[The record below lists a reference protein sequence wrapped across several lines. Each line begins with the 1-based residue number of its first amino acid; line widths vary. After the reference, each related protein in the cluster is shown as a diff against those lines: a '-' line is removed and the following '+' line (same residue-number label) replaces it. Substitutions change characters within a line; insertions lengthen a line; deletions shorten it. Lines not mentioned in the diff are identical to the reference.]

1 MTMSIPPEK
10 SKKIVNMIKSIR
22 NRNSM
27 KKRDFARFIGILVS
41 VCPASPYG
49 WAHIK
54 KFEYYKYKALKR
66 CFGNYDGTLKISNDL
81 HDDFLWWTMNLA
93 SSELN
98 SSEKDN
104 HNNYLELLTA
114 LNGLKSFAKNYS
126 NYNIILRI
134 DNITTISHVNR
145 MGGIRFPHLNYITQ
159 QIWKWCETRKIIIFA
174 SYVNTRENVTA
185 DMASIKIP
193 TESEYSLSQTA
204 FQKIT
209 DVFGNPQIDLFASY
223 QNKKCQ
229 VFVSWHPNPQSSSMD
244 AFTLNWGNL
253 FFYTFPAFSLLPRV
267 LKKIK
272 AEKAKGIVV
281 YPLWKTQPWF
291 PVLETIK
298 HYYFHLTGK
307 LNPLWKSLML
317 GASVLSGTRN
327 PLNTLSLEKL
337 TYKLVILLALTT
349 SPRVQTLTKVKLSN
363 IENFEDAVDAVICE

>member
-22 NRNSM
+22 NRKSM

-93 SSELN
+93 SSEL
-98 SSEKDN
+98 S
-104 HNNYLELLTA
+104 
-114 LNGLKSFAKNYS
+114 
-126 NYNIILRI
+126 
-134 DNITTISHVNR
+134 
-145 MGGIRFPHLNYITQ
+145 
-159 QIWKWCETRKIIIFA
+159 
-174 SYVNTRENVTA
+174 
-185 DMASIKIP
+185 
-193 TESEYSLSQTA
+193 
-204 FQKIT
+204 
-209 DVFGNPQIDLFASY
+209 
-223 QNKKCQ
+223 
-229 VFVSWHPNPQSSSMD
+229 
-244 AFTLNWGNL
+244 
-253 FFYTFPAFSLLPRV
+253 
-267 LKKIK
+267 
-272 AEKAKGIVV
+272 
-281 YPLWKTQPWF
+281 
-291 PVLETIK
+291 
-298 HYYFHLTGK
+298 
-307 LNPLWKSLML
+307 
-317 GASVLSGTRN
+317 TRN